1 MLTLVFIWLVFLC
14 LVFIYFCLCCSLK
27 CRKARYGLLNRTLTS
42 FFDTTHYPILKI
54 LFYWNHKNLLNE
66 IKTIYENLTC
76 YEKLMI
82 FFLSFQEI
90 IRKCHHQVHLFY
102 KQLVSGLSPKSWL
115 YFQGCRYSKLLN
127 GCLVVSTSDL
137 YMREMQ

>member
-14 LVFIYFCLCCSLK
+14 SVFIYFCLCCSLK

-90 IRKCHHQVHLFY
+90 IRKCHRQVHLFY
-102 KQLVSGLSPKSWL
+102 KQLVSGLSQKVAYILKVVGTLS
-115 YFQGCRYSKLLN
+115 
-127 GCLVVSTSDL
+127 CLSDL
-137 YMREMQ
+137 YMREIQ